1 MPLPTNIQAED
12 IVKIINEAEITCLI
26 VSMAELGNL
35 AHLVGGCHTVKT
47 FVAMDLP
54 AHMDEETKS
63 LLKKVRRLSMH
74 LALGMFLTEQLRNAC
89 GQLEICL
96 VAAILLTHLAPLQ
109 TQESLPSG
117 CQLYMLPE
125 VLAKGKGSPA
135 PRPAIPGQD
144 GVAED
149 PLYSLFYT
157 SGSTGLPKGAAF
169 KEKMW

>member
-35 AHLVGGCHTVKT
+35 AHLVGGCRTVKT

-54 AHMDEETKS
+54 AHMDAETES
-63 LLKKVRRLSMH
+63 LLKKVRRLPMH
-74 LALGMFLTEQLRNAC
+74 LALGMFLTEQFRNAC
-89 GQLEICL
+89 GRLQRSLA
-96 VAAILLTHLAPLQ
+96 AAILLTLLAPLQ

-117 CQLYMLPE
+117 CQLYTLPE

-135 PRPAIPGQD
+135 PKPAIPGQD

-169 KEKMW
+169 REKMW

>member
-35 AHLVGGCHTVKT
+35 AHLVGGCNTVKT

-54 AHMDEETKS
+54 AHMDGETES
-63 LLKKVRRLSMH
+63 LLKKVRRLSCTWH
-74 LALGMFLTEQLRNAC
+74 AFKVKSIHACLQAAAEGSLPAILALLTS
-89 GQLEICL
+89 L
-96 VAAILLTHLAPLQ
+96 VPIQ

-117 CQLYMLPE
+117 CQLYTLPE

-135 PRPAIPGQD
+135 PKPAIPGQD
-144 GVAED
+144 GFSED

-169 KEKMW
+169 RQKMW

>member
-54 AHMDEETKS
+54 AHMDKEMES
-63 LLKKVRRLSMH
+63 LLKKVRYLLTRLAWLSGQH
-74 LALGMFLTEQLRNAC
+74 LRAAVGWLEGFLA
-89 GQLEICL
+89 
-96 VAAILLTHLAPLQ
+96 VKALLTHYMPLQ

-117 CQLYMLPE
+117 CKLYTLPE
-125 VLAKGKGSPA
+125 VVAKGKESPA
-135 PRPAIPGQD
+135 PKPAIPGQD
-144 GVAED
+144 GFAED
-149 PLYSLFYT
+149 PIYSLFYT
-157 SGSTGLPKGAAF
+157 SGSTGLPKGAIYR
-169 KEKMW
+169 EKMW